1 MNKKKLPKAV
11 LLTAD
16 EMREA
21 GSKQRQDAR
30 RPAEW
35 DDARAAEAAT
45 AGASSNVIEMTPKPD
60 NDEIPAAIAPLSPQA
75 AAEAARRRR
84 KAIAIVERHANMS
97 TVGGILPV
105 PILNVAAITAVM
117 VRMVRQLSN
126 LYGVPFQRNRAH
138 ALIIGLM
145 GGVMPTGLASAAS
158 SALVYVV
165 PGANVL
171 GLVVSSVTA
180 GTCAR
185 SLGRLFIDH
194 FESGATLVDFPSKI
208 LR

>member
-16 EMREA
+16 DLREA
-21 GSKQRQDAR
+21 GAKQRQA

-35 DDARAAEAAT
+35 DDARATDAA
-45 AGASSNVIEMTPKPD
+45 APSASSNVIEMTPKPD
-60 NDEIPAAIAPLSPQA
+60 NDQTALPQLSPQA
-75 AAEAARRRR
+75 ATEAARRRR
-84 KAIAIVERHANMS
+84 KAVAIVERHANMS
-97 TVGGILPV
+97 VVGGVLPV
-105 PILNVAAITAVM
+105 PILNAAAITAIL

-138 ALIIGLM
+138 ALVIGLM

-158 SALVYVV
+158 SALVYVM
-165 PGANVL
+165 PGANVI

-185 SLGRLFIDH
+185 SLGRLFIYH

>member
-16 EMREA
+16 DLREA
-21 GSKQRQDAR
+21 GAKQRQDAR

-35 DDARAAEAAT
+35 DDARAAEAA
-45 AGASSNVIEMTPKPD
+45 APSVSNNVIEMTPKPD
-60 NDEIPAAIAPLSPQA
+60 NDEIALPQLSPQA

-84 KAIAIVERHANMS
+84 KAVAIVERHANMS

-138 ALIIGLM
+138 ALVIGLM
-145 GGVMPTGLASAAS
+145 GGVMPTGLASAAT

-180 GTCAR
+180 GACAR